1 MSLREDDMDAP
12 SRLIGNFVGRVL
24 DELKKLTVA
33 VTSLSDAA
41 FAISVLG
48 YKARIHGVRLQ
59 NTGGLFEN
67 GLNYRRER
75 RRHCSALLK
84 CQGPGEV

>member
-1 MSLREDDMDAP
+1 MGLREDDMDAP
-12 SRLIGNFVGRVL
+12 SRLIGDFIGRVL

-41 FAISVLG
+41 FAIGVLG
-48 YKARIHGVRLQ
+48 YKTGIHCVSLQ

-67 GLNYRRER
+67 GLNYRREG
-75 RRHCSALLK
+75 RRHCSALLR
-84 CQGPGEV
+84 CQGPGEG